1 MTQPDPQAFNTDSG
15 ASSPV
20 AKRNSFLDTLNRLPR
35 PLLYGALALGLFGG
49 ILSWYLFNANPTAE
63 PVVDTPALTQPTT
76 PITPDT
82 APTASNPGTTP
93 NVVDPNSNLSR
104 ALEVQDIP
112 FLVTTEGS
120 GNAGKS
126 ATSTQIATP
135 NGSGSSSSAGLNP
148 FAPIPTPPEQSV
160 PSQPIQQPN
169 PNVVASIPTPPT
181 NSVQIPSNLNRT
193 PTVSPQINNSAPTVI
208 IKRPTPLPTPTT
220 KVQKPNSL
228 SNGTQANN
236 TKPSTTNQTNQK
248 PTTTNQTTK
257 PTTTNQTTKPV
268 QKPTTP
274 TIPTTPTVPTI
285 PTPPSE
291 PVVITSRPDIR
302 VPGSTSSASLPIAGG
317 GGVLPIAPQIIQK
330 VNPPQITQIPVV
342 VPQVQP
348 TKPLELPNEG
358 SVITPGTSSSS
369 GGLKP
374 SGGTNNTGQVDPLNT
389 TITPTK
395 PQTPVVVPV
404 TPVVVT
410 PIEPPRSILNEFIS
424 ERQLRYLDYVG
435 GPFPQA
441 RLEIK
446 GKSVIV
452 GLGETIPDSK
462 VVVKSITASEMVL
475 LLGEETL
482 TIPRT
487 DK

>member
-1 MTQPDPQAFNTDSG
+1 MTQPDQQAFNTDAG
-15 ASSPV
+15 ANSPV
-20 AKRNSFLDTLNRLPR
+20 TKRNSFLDAFNRFPR
-35 PLLYGALALGLFGG
+35 PLLYGALALGLLGG
-49 ILSWYLFNANPTAE
+49 IAAWYLVFGNPSTE
-63 PVVDTPALTQPTT
+63 PVVDTPALSQPTTT

-82 APTASNPGTTP
+82 APTASNPGATP
-93 NVVDPNSNLSR
+93 VDPNSNLSR

-120 GNAGKS
+120 GNAGKTPS
-126 ATSTQIATP
+126 SSEIATP
-135 NGSGSSSSAGLNP
+135 NGSGNASSAGLNP
-148 FAPIPTPPEQSV
+148 FAPIPTPPVQTI
-160 PSQPIQQPN
+160 PSEPIQQQS
-169 PNVVASIPTPPT
+169 PNVVASVPNPPT
-181 NSVQIPSNLNRT
+181 NSLQIPQNLNRT
-193 PTVSPQINNSAPTVI
+193 PVASPTIKNSAPNVI
-208 IKRPTPLPTPTT
+208 IKRPTPLPTPPTQ
-220 KVQKPNSL
+220 VQKPTSL
-228 SNGTQANN
+228 PNGTKANN
-236 TKPSTTNQTNQK
+236 NVKPSANPTSQK
-248 PTTTNQTTK
+248 PNTTTQT
-257 PTTTNQTTKPV
+257 V

-274 TIPTTPTVPTI
+274 TQSTKPVQNPSIPATPTTPP
-285 PTPPSE
+285 E
-291 PVVITSRPDIR
+291 PVVIDTRPDIR
-302 VPGSTSSASLPIAGG
+302 VPNSTTTASLPIAGG

-330 VNPPQITQIPVV
+330 VNPPQVPQIPVV

-358 SVITPGTSSSS
+358 SVITPNTSSTT

-374 SGGTNNTGQVDPLNT
+374 SGSNTNSGQVDPLNT
-389 TITPTK
+389 TITPVK
-395 PQTPVVVPV
+395 PQTPVVVVPPV
-404 TPVVVT
+404 TPPVVVT
-410 PIEPPRSILNEFIS
+410 PVEPPRSILNEFIS

>member
-1 MTQPDPQAFNTDSG
+1 MTQPDQQAFNTDTG
-15 ASSPV
+15 ANSPL
-20 AKRNSFLDTLNRLPR
+20 AKRNSFLDAFNRFPR
-35 PLLYGALALGLFGG
+35 PLLYGALALGLLGG
-49 ILSWYLFNANPTAE
+49 IAAWYLVFGNPTAE
-63 PVVDTPALTQPTT
+63 PVVDTPALTQPTST
-76 PITPDT
+76 PVTPDT
-82 APTASNPGTTP
+82 APTANPATKP
-93 NVVDPNSNLSR
+93 NVVDPNSLSR

-120 GNAGKS
+120 GTAGKTPS
-126 ATSTQIATP
+126 STEIATP
-135 NGSGSSSSAGLNP
+135 NGSGNASSAGLNP
-148 FAPIPTPPEQSV
+148 FAPIPIPPVQTL
-160 PSQPIQQPN
+160 PSEPIQQPN
-169 PNVVASIPTPPT
+169 TSITASNPPA
-181 NSVQIPSNLNRT
+181 NSLQIPSNLNR
-193 PTVSPQINNSAPTVI
+193 PKIASPSATIPPSKVI
-208 IKRPTPLPTPTT
+208 ITRPTPLPTP
-220 KVQKPNSL
+220 KANVQKPTTL
-228 SNGTQANN
+228 PNGAKANN
-236 TKPSTTNQTNQK
+236 NTPSTDTKPNNQK
-248 PTTTNQTTK
+248 PTTQTK
-257 PTTTNQTTKPV
+257 PI
-268 QKPTTP
+268 QKPT
-274 TIPTTPTVPTI
+274 IPA
-285 PTPPSE
+285 PSA
-291 PVVITSRPDIR
+291 PVVISTRPDIR
-302 VPGSTSSASLPIAGG
+302 VPNSTTTASLPIAGG

-330 VNPPQITQIPVV
+330 VNPPQVAQIPVV

-358 SVITPGTSSSS
+358 SVITPDTGSTS

-374 SGGTNNTGQVDPLNT
+374 SGNNNNPGQVDPLNT
-389 TITPTK
+389 TITPVK

-404 TPVVVT
+404 TPPVVVT
-410 PIEPPRSILNEFIS
+410 PVEPTRSILNEFIT

-487 DK
+487 EK

>member
-1 MTQPDPQAFNTDSG
+1 MTQPDQQAFNTDSG
-15 ASSPV
+15 ASNPV
-20 AKRNSFLDTLNRLPR
+20 AKRNSFLDVFNRLPR

-63 PVVDTPALTQPTT
+63 PVVDTPALTQPTAT
-76 PITPDT
+76 PVTPDT
-82 APTASNPGTTP
+82 TPTAATPGTTP

-126 ATSTQIATP
+126 PTSTEIATP
-135 NGSGSSSSAGLNP
+135 NGNGSASSAGLNP
-148 FAPIPTPPEQSV
+148 FAPIPTPPAQAV
-160 PSQPIQQPN
+160 PSQAIQQPS
-169 PNVVASIPTPPT
+169 PDVIASIPTQPT

-193 PTVSPQINNSAPTVI
+193 PTVNPQINNSAPTVI

-220 KVQKPNSL
+220 TVQKPTSL
-228 SNGTQANN
+228 SNGTKANT
-236 TKPSTTNQTNQK
+236 TKPATTNQTNQK
-248 PTTTNQTTK
+248 PTATQTTK
-257 PTTTNQTTKPV
+257 PTATQNTKPV

-274 TIPTTPTVPTI
+274 TVPTTPTTPTTS
-285 PTPPSE
+285 PE

-302 VPGSTSSASLPIAGG
+302 VPGSTSTGSLPIAGG
-317 GGVLPIAPQIIQK
+317 GGVLPVAPQIIQK
-330 VNPPQITQIPVV
+330 VNPPQVAQIPVV

-358 SVITPGTSSSS
+358 SVITPDTSSSS

-374 SGGTNNTGQVDPLNT
+374 SGTNGNAGSVDPLNT

-404 TPVVVT
+404 TPPVVVT
-410 PIEPPRSILNEFIS
+410 PVEPPKSILNEFIS

>member
-1 MTQPDPQAFNTDSG
+1 MTQPDQQTFNTDSG
-15 ASSPV
+15 ANSPV
-20 AKRNSFLDTLNRLPR
+20 AKRNSFLDAFNRFPR
-35 PLLYGALALGLFGG
+35 PLLYGALALGLLGG
-49 ILSWYLFNANPTAE
+49 IAAWYLVFGNPTAE

-76 PITPDT
+76 TPITPDT
-82 APTASNPGTTP
+82 APTASNPGTP

-120 GNAGKS
+120 GNAGKTPS
-126 ATSTQIATP
+126 STEIATP
-135 NGSGSSSSAGLNP
+135 SGNGNASSAGLNP
-148 FAPIPTPPEQSV
+148 FAPIPTPPVQTVTSEPV
-160 PSQPIQQPN
+160 QQPS
-169 PNVVASIPTPPT
+169 PNVVASVPTPPT
-181 NSVQIPSNLNRT
+181 NSLQIPQNLNRT
-193 PTVSPQINNSAPTVI
+193 PTVSPRINNSAPTVI
-208 IKRPTPLPTPTT
+208 LKQPTPLPTP
-220 KVQKPNSL
+220 KPNVQKPPAL
-228 SNGTQANN
+228 SNGTKATN
-236 TKPSTTNQTNQK
+236 TKPSGTNPTSQK
-248 PTTTNQTTK
+248 PATTNQTTK
-257 PTTTNQTTKPV
+257 PTTTTQATKPV
-268 QKPTTP
+268 QKPSIP
-274 TIPTTPTVPTI
+274 AAPTTPP
-285 PTPPSE
+285 E
-291 PVVITSRPDIR
+291 PVVIDTRPDIR
-302 VPGSTSSASLPIAGG
+302 VPNSSTTASLPIAGG

-330 VNPPQITQIPVV
+330 VNPPQVPQIPVV

-358 SVITPGTSSSS
+358 SVITPDTSSTS

-374 SGGTNNTGQVDPLNT
+374 SGSNNTSGQVDPLNT
-389 TITPTK
+389 TITPVK

-404 TPVVVT
+404 TPPVVVV
-410 PIEPPRSILNEFIS
+410 PPVEPPRSILNEFIT

-487 DK
+487 EK

>member
-1 MTQPDPQAFNTDSG
+1 MTQPDQQTFNTDAG
-15 ASSPV
+15 ANSPV
-20 AKRNSFLDTLNRLPR
+20 AKRNSFLDAFNRFPR
-35 PLLYGALALGLFGG
+35 PLLYGALALGLLGG
-49 ILSWYLFNANPTAE
+49 IAAWYLVFGNPTPE

-82 APTASNPGTTP
+82 TPTDVNPATTP
-93 NVVDPNSNLSR
+93 NVVDPNSLSR

-120 GNAGKS
+120 GTGGKTPS
-126 ATSTQIATP
+126 NTEIATP
-135 NGSGSSSSAGLNP
+135 SGNGSASSAGLNP
-148 FAPIPTPPEQSV
+148 FAPIPTPPVQTI
-160 PSQPIQQPN
+160 PSPPIQQPS
-169 PNVVASIPTPPT
+169 PNVVASVPTPPA
-181 NSVQIPSNLNRT
+181 SSLQIPQNLNK
-193 PTVSPQINNSAPTVI
+193 PPIASPNIKNSAPKVI
-208 IKRPTPLPTPTT
+208 LKQQTPLPTP
-220 KVQKPNSL
+220 KPNVQKPAPL
-228 SNGTQANN
+228 SNGTKA
-236 TKPSTTNQTNQK
+236 TN
-248 PTTTNQTTK
+248 TK
-257 PTTTNQTTKPV
+257 PTTKPI
-268 QKPTTP
+268 QKPS
-274 TIPTTPTVPTI
+274 IPAA
-285 PTPPSE
+285 PTPPPA
-291 PVVITSRPDIR
+291 PVVIGTRPDIR
-302 VPGSTSSASLPIAGG
+302 VPNSTATASLPIAGG

-330 VNPPQITQIPVV
+330 VNPPQVPQIPVV

-358 SVITPGTSSSS
+358 SVITPDTSSTS

-374 SGGTNNTGQVDPLNT
+374 SGNTNNPGQVDPLST
-389 TITPTK
+389 TITPVK

-404 TPVVVT
+404 TPPVVVT
-410 PIEPPRSILNEFIS
+410 PVEPTRSILNEFIT

-487 DK
+487 EK

>member
-1 MTQPDPQAFNTDSG
+1 MTQPDQQAFNTDVG
-15 ASSPV
+15 ANSPV
-20 AKRNSFLDTLNRLPR
+20 AKRNTFLDTFNRLPR

-49 ILSWYLFNANPTAE
+49 ILSWYLFNANPSAE
-63 PVVDTPALTQPTT
+63 PVVDTAPLSQTPTT
-76 PITPDT
+76 PLTPDT
-82 APTASNPGTTP
+82 TPTPNTATTP
-93 NVVDPNSNLSR
+93 TVVDPNSLSR

-120 GNAGKS
+120 GNAGKTPS
-126 ATSTQIATP
+126 STQIATP
-135 NGSGSSSSAGLNP
+135 TGSGNASSAGLNP
-148 FAPIPTPPEQSV
+148 FAPIPTPPVQTV
-160 PSQPIQQPN
+160 PTEPIQQPSTSVAASN
-169 PNVVASIPTPPT
+169 PNPPT
-181 NSVQIPSNLNRT
+181 NTLRIPPSLRPT
-193 PTVSPQINNSAPTVI
+193 PVPSTINPSKPSISI
-208 IKRPTPLPTPTT
+208 IQPTPLPTP
-220 KVQKPNSL
+220 KPSSQQPPKLSNNGNQAAALKPN
-228 SNGTQANN
+228 
-236 TKPSTTNQTNQK
+236 
-248 PTTTNQTTK
+248 TTTNNVPK
-257 PTTTNQTTKPV
+257 PNVQPKP
-268 QKPTTP
+268 P
-274 TIPTTPTVPTI
+274 IATVP
-285 PTPPSE
+285 SK
-291 PVVITSRPDIR
+291 PVVINTRPDIKL
-302 VPGSTSSASLPIAGG
+302 PNSTATASLPIAGG

-330 VNPPQITQIPVV
+330 VNPPQVAQIPVV

-358 SVITPGTSSSS
+358 SVITPDASNSSS
-369 GGLKP
+369 GLKP
-374 SGGTNNTGQVDPLNT
+374 SGSNNNSGQVDPLNT
-389 TITPTK
+389 TITPVK

-404 TPVVVT
+404 TPPVVVT
-410 PIEPPRSILNEFIS
+410 PIEPTRSILNEFIS

-487 DK
+487 EK

>member
-1 MTQPDPQAFNTDSG
+1 MTQPDQQAFNTDTG
-15 ASSPV
+15 ANSPV
-20 AKRNSFLDTLNRLPR
+20 TKRNSFLDAFNRFPR
-35 PLLYGALALGLFGG
+35 PLLYGALALGLLGG
-49 ILSWYLFNANPTAE
+49 IAAWYLVFGNPTAE

-82 APTASNPGTTP
+82 APTASNPATTP
-93 NVVDPNSNLSR
+93 KVDPNSISR

-120 GNAGKS
+120 GNAGKTPS
-126 ATSTQIATP
+126 NTEIATP
-135 NGSGSSSSAGLNP
+135 SAGGNASSAGLNP
-148 FAPIPTPPEQSV
+148 FAPIPTPPVQSV
-160 PSQPIQQPN
+160 PTPPAQQPS
-169 PNVVASIPTPPT
+169 PNVVASVPTPPT
-181 NSVQIPSNLNRT
+181 SSLQIPQNLNKT
-193 PTVSPQINNSAPTVI
+193 PIASPNIKNSAPTVI
-208 IKRPTPLPTPTT
+208 LKQQTPLPTP
-220 KVQKPNSL
+220 KPNVQKPAPL
-228 SNGTQANN
+228 SNGTKANN
-236 TKPSTTNQTNQK
+236 TKPTTKPIQK
-248 PTTTNQTTK
+248 PTI
-257 PTTTNQTTKPV
+257 V
-268 QKPTTP
+268 AKPTTP
-274 TIPTTPTVPTI
+274 
-285 PTPPSE
+285 SA
-291 PVVITSRPDIR
+291 PVVISTRPDIR
-302 VPGSTSSASLPIAGG
+302 VPTSTSTASLPIAGG

-330 VNPPQITQIPVV
+330 VNPPQVAQIPVV

-358 SVITPGTSSSS
+358 SVITPDTSSTS

-374 SGGTNNTGQVDPLNT
+374 SGSNNNPGQVDPLNT
-389 TITPTK
+389 TITPIK

-404 TPVVVT
+404 TPPVVVT
-410 PIEPPRSILNEFIS
+410 PVEPTRSILNEFIT

-487 DK
+487 EK

>member
-1 MTQPDPQAFNTDSG
+1 MTQPDQQTFNTDPG
-15 ASSPV
+15 ANSPV
-20 AKRNSFLDTLNRLPR
+20 EKRNSLLASFDRFPR
-35 PLLYGALALGLFGG
+35 PLLYGALALGLLGG
-49 ILSWYLFNANPTAE
+49 IAAWYLVFGNPSAE

-76 PITPDT
+76 PINTDT
-82 APTASNPGTTP
+82 SPTTSNPGTTP
-93 NVVDPNSNLSR
+93 NVVDSNSNLSR

-120 GNAGKS
+120 GSAGKTPS
-126 ATSTQIATP
+126 NSQIATP
-135 NGSGSSSSAGLNP
+135 NGNGNGSSAGLNP
-148 FAPIPTPPEQSV
+148 FAPIPTPPVQTT
-160 PSQPIQQPN
+160 PSEPIQQPS
-169 PNVVASIPTPPT
+169 PNVVASNPPT
-181 NSVQIPSNLNRT
+181 NSVRIPPSLT
-193 PTVSPQINNSAPTVI
+193 QVPTVKPSITAPKNPLI
-208 IKRPTPLPTPTT
+208 IKQPTPLPTPTLPI
-220 KVQKPNSL
+220 QKPNTL
-228 SNGTQANN
+228 SNGTKA
-236 TKPSTTNQTNQK
+236 TSPKPSTPNQTSQK
-248 PTTTNQTTK
+248 PVANQTTK
-257 PTTTNQTTKPV
+257 PATNQTTKPV
-268 QKPTTP
+268 QKPSIPAT
-274 TIPTTPTVPTI
+274 PTTPPET
-285 PTPPSE
+285 
-291 PVVITSRPDIR
+291 VVIGTRPDIR
-302 VPGSTSSASLPIAGG
+302 VPNSTATASLPIAGG

-330 VNPPQITQIPVV
+330 VNPPQVVQIPVV

-358 SVITPGTSSSS
+358 SVITPNTSNTS

-374 SGGTNNTGQVDPLNT
+374 SDGNSNPGQVDPLNT
-389 TITPTK
+389 TITPVK
-395 PQTPVVVPV
+395 PPPPVVVPV
-404 TPVVVT
+404 TPPVAVVT
-410 PIEPPRSILNEFIS
+410 PVEPTRSILNEFIS

-487 DK
+487 EK